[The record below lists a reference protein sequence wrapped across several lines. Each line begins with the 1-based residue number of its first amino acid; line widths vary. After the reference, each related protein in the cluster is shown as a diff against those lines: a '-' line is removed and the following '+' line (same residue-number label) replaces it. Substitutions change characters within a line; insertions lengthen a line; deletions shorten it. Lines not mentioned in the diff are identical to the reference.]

1 MDEGST
7 NSITFFE
14 ARPLPPPAWR
24 PRVSGGLRAQFCHFI
39 FPDLDVEDLAA
50 KGLIEADL
58 FGTPRLIRSVPS
70 VAGQVAPHLPP
81 QIKQSKSAGGSPS
94 MDPLNPR
101 PRGAAT
107 GLGSVVR
114 QASIENLIP
123 SGPAS
128 DAHVEEVLLE
138 VSRVE
143 ERLSARLDALEQAM
157 QEAVRVAVRESLSTR
172 E

>member
-58 FGTPRLIRSVPS
+58 FGTPRLIGDFV
-70 VAGQVAPHLPP
+70 
-81 QIKQSKSAGGSPS
+81 ICYCQSGRGT
-94 MDPLNPR
+94 D
-101 PRGAAT
+101 GAAKKYLAASSN
-107 GLGSVVR
+107 G
-114 QASIENLIP
+114 QA
-123 SGPAS
+123 GP
-128 DAHVEEVLLE
+128 
-138 VSRVE
+138 
-143 ERLSARLDALEQAM
+143 EQT
-157 QEAVRVAVRESLSTR
+157 QPYH
-172 E
+172 